1 MFKIK
6 EKLNFK
12 LMRASKKTRMFWF
25 AILVLLTLVEG
36 KVNAQNRESGVTEL
50 WQELYVYKNFN
61 KKWRGEILFN
71 NLYSSEFGNY
81 DWFLEGK
88 SAFKITKWLGVEAIY
103 RQEYYDLNGSKV
115 VEYRPMIRFS
125 GKIKIR
131 DWRIRNRHRIEL
143 RMFEIGETRLR
154 YRTDLK
160 IKPSFNWTN
169 LNLNPYVLEEI
180 FINQNGFSRNRVYVG
195 IEGKICRFEPAIYM
209 LLQSNIKSNNW
220 DNQPIVGIMM
230 GFEL

>member
-1 MFKIK
+1 MFKII
-6 EKLNFK
+6 EKLHFK
-12 LMRASKKTRMFWF
+12 LIWALKKTRLDWF
-25 AILVLLTLVEG
+25 AILVMFTLKAG
-36 KVNAQNRESGVTEL
+36 KIYAQNSESGIAEL
-50 WQELYVYKNFN
+50 WQELYVYKDFN
-61 KKWRGEILFN
+61 QKWRGEILFN
-71 NLYSSEFGNY
+71 NLYSSQFGNY

-88 SAFKITKWLGVEAIY
+88 TAFKINEILGVEAIY
-103 RQEYYDLNGSKV
+103 RQEYYDLNGSKG

-125 GKIKIR
+125 GKFKIR
-131 DWRIRNRHRIEL
+131 DWSIRNRHRIEL

-154 YRTDLK
+154 YRTDFK
-160 IKPSFNWTN
+160 IKPNFNWTN

-195 IEGKICRFEPAIYM
+195 IEGKKWRFEPAIYM
-209 LLQSNIKSNNW
+209 LLQSNIISDNW